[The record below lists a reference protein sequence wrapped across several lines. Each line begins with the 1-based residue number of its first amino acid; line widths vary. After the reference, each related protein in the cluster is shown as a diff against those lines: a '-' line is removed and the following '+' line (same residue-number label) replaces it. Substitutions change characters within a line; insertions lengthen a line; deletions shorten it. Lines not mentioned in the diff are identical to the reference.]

1 MNAGRVFGTFS
12 NWEESMLNIKVAGPG
27 CRNCQELEAR
37 VKQALAEL
45 QAEATVMKI
54 TDYQDI
60 AKAGILT
67 TPGLIV
73 NDRVVLQGKLPS
85 VGIVKNLIL
94 EALRS

>member
-1 MNAGRVFGTFS
+1 
-12 NWEESMLNIKVAGPG
+12 MLNIKVAGPG